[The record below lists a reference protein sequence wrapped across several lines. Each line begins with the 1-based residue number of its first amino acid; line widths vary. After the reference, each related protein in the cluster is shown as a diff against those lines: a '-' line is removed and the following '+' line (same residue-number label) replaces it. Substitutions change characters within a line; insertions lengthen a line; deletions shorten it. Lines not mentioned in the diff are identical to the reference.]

1 MNTNSK
7 LFILFIHVFIFM
19 MSDIFAFSNRALK
32 SDIPKYRI
40 DRKEPDVK
48 FQSSSRESCS
58 VVYPMNMDNNTWF
71 TLVDSSANGYGMVS
85 SVTHPIDVNEEGKWL
100 LAYRQYVGSNDT
112 HGQIGAAYSING
124 ENWQTQFTSG
134 PPTRCGQRRGL

>member
-1 MNTNSK
+1 
-7 LFILFIHVFIFM
+7 
-19 MSDIFAFSNRALK
+19 MSDIFALSNQILK

-40 DRKEPDVK
+40 DRKEPDAK
-48 FQSSSRESCS
+48 IQSSPRESCS
-58 VVYPMNMDNNTWF
+58 VVYPMNMDNDTWF

-112 HGQIGAAYSING
+112 HGQIGTAYSING
-124 ENWQTQFTSG
+124 ENWQTQY
-134 PPTRCGQRRGL
+134 